1 MRFFFNLYCIVIQ
14 LIVIFLAKN
23 LAKHLAVNKKPTTF
37 APAIE
42 RDAVVKGLEG
52 LKILKKISDN
62 LDRKNKSHY
71 LCSHVSRPGA
81 VKRKRSLKELHINK

>member
-1 MRFFFNLYCIVIQ
+1 M
-14 LIVIFLAKN
+14 
-23 LAKHLAVNKKPTTF
+23 AVNKKPTTF

-52 LKILKKISDN
+52 LKILKKISNN

-71 LCSHVSRPGA
+71 LCSHVSQTGA
-81 VKRKRSLKELHINK
+81 VKKKEIFERITYQQVVQGSCTVSTVKGTVNDYDKEG